1 MLKEMEISF
10 ITMFKVTSQDTLD
23 IKKKKNNKEHRYL
36 FEAKSCSIKQA
47 SNFSYTQIYTKDTVQ
62 QEFGKCLVC

>member
-36 FEAKSCSIKQA
+36 IEQLFASNKQA

>member
-23 IKKKKNNKEHRYL
+23 IKKKKNTKNTGIYL
-36 FEAKSCSIKQA
+36 KQ
-47 SNFSYTQIYTKDTVQ
+47 KVVQ
-62 QEFGKCLVC
+62 